1 MSTYDEFDAGPAS
14 RPKKSSGPWTCLTLM
29 LVGGGVG
36 IVLLC
41 CGGGTGVFWFGMN
54 IISAEIESQLRD
66 NEQMKEHIGVIESF
80 KLDFTRTAAEGNNND
95 AMVFK
100 VKGSLGEGYVT
111 VVSETDHAG
120 DEKVLSAKLRK
131 SDGTEV
137 QLVP

>member
-1 MSTYDEFDAGPAS
+1 MSMYEDFDAGPAS

-29 LVGGGVG
+29 LVGGGAG

-41 CGGGTGVFWFGMN
+41 CGGGTGIVWFGMN
-54 IISAEIESQLRD
+54 ILSAEIENELRD
-66 NEQMKEHIGVIESF
+66 NELMKEHIGVIETF
-80 KLDFTRTAAEGNNND
+80 KMDFTRTAAEGNSD
-95 AMVFK
+95 AMIFK

>member
-1 MSTYDEFDAGPAS
+1 MSTYDEYDAGPAS
-14 RPKKSSGPWTCLTLM
+14 RPKKSGGTWTCLTLM

-41 CGGGTGVFWFGMN
+41 CGGGTGLMWFGMN
-54 IISAEIESQLRD
+54 ILSAEIENELRD
-66 NEQMKEHIGVIESF
+66 NEQLKEHIGVIESF
-80 KLDFTRTAAEGNNND
+80 KLDFTRTAAEGNSD
-95 AMVFK
+95 GMVFK

-111 VVSETDHAG
+111 VVSETDNAG